1 MYHEG
6 EGSSY
11 FLVEKTALIPGR
23 KETKDGRWKR
33 MKKKFWYV
41 LVFAVV
47 LVMGAATGSKV
58 LAKEKTRTDVTQI
71 QLYLGQQISLA
82 DIPKGSILLSRE
94 NVITIS
100 ENGMAKAVGKGT
112 VRISVDTE
120 KGIVPYADVQVKE
133 NEMLAGLSFN
143 QQSFAGR
150 ILGAGSFTLDIP
162 QFRSLTCVWSSENTA
177 VAAVTREGVITP
189 AAPGWVNLKVVV
201 TDQYGGEYSFV
212 IPVHIL
218 EPKFSLQKTNL
229 AKGCQMTLTL
239 VDSSG
244 NPVVYQSYDTSVVSL
259 VSFDASRVTVKA
271 KKVGKTTITGAVDGV
286 QFQCEITVTDPA
298 VKTKYGFYQKKKSLK
313 VSVTGLNAA
322 SKPVYTTSDSSVAAV
337 TKTGRVRT
345 LKYGSAVISCRVDG
359 KTLSYYLAVST
370 KKAVKAMRWGYKQV
384 GKKKY
389 SQARRMS
396 KKYFDCSSFVYRS
409 YRAAGKY
416 LVCRTSWAPVAADI
430 ARYYVRKG
438 KQIKAS
444 GTYNL
449 KKLRPGD
456 LICFGGSKAR
466 KNGRYKRIYHIAIYI
481 GNGKTLESSSTYNN
495 VVIRDRGS
503 FKKSS
508 VPVVVRP

>member
-1 MYHEG
+1 
-6 EGSSY
+6 
-11 FLVEKTALIPGR
+11 
-23 KETKDGRWKR
+23 
-33 MKKKFWYV
+33 MKKKVWYV
-41 LVFAVV
+41 LVFAIM
-47 LVMGAATGSKV
+47 LVMGVATGSTA
-58 LAKEKTRTDVTQI
+58 LAKGKEKTDVTRI
-71 QLYLGQQISLA
+71 QLYLGQEISLA
-82 DIPKGSILLSRE
+82 DVPEGKILLSQE
-94 NVITIS
+94 SVVTIS
-100 ENGMAKAVGKGT
+100 EKHVVKAVGKGT
-112 VRISVDTE
+112 VRISVETE
-120 KGIVPYADVQVKE
+120 KETIPYADVEVKE
-133 NEMLAGLSFN
+133 NEILAGLSFN

-162 QFRSLTCVWSSENTA
+162 QFQSMTCVWSSENTA
-177 VAAVTREGVITP
+177 IAAVTREGVVTP
-189 AAPGWVNLKVVV
+189 AAPGWVNLNVVV
-201 TDQYGGEYSFV
+201 TDSYGGSYSFV

-239 VDSSG
+239 QDSSG
-244 NPVVYQSYDTSVVSL
+244 NPVVYQTRDTSVVSL
-259 VSFDASRVTVKA
+259 VSFDAASVTVKA
-271 KKVGKTTITGAVDGV
+271 KKVGRTTITAAVDGV
-286 QFQCEITVTDPA
+286 QFMCEITVTNP
-298 VKTKYGFYQKKKSLK
+298 TIQTSYGFYQKKKSLK
-313 VSVTGLNAA
+313 VSVSGLNAA
-322 SKPVYTTSDSSVAAV
+322 SVPVYATSDSSVASV

-345 LKYGSAVISCRVDG
+345 LKYGSAVISCQVDG
-359 KTLSYYLAVST
+359 KTLNYYLAVST

-416 LVCRTSWAPVAADI
+416 LVRKTSWAPVAADI

-456 LICFGGSKAR
+456 LICFGGSKAP

-495 VVIRDRGS
+495 VVIRDRGA

>member
-1 MYHEG
+1 
-6 EGSSY
+6 
-11 FLVEKTALIPGR
+11 
-23 KETKDGRWKR
+23 
-33 MKKKFWYV
+33 MKKKIWCV
-41 LVFAVV
+41 LVFAIV
-47 LVMGAATGSKV
+47 LVMGVAADSRAG
-58 LAKEKTRTDVTQI
+58 AKEKTKTDVMLV

-82 DIPKGSILLSRE
+82 DLPEGKILLSQE

-100 ENGMAKAVGKGT
+100 EKHVVKAVGKGT
-112 VRISVDTE
+112 VQISVETGTE
-120 KGIVPYADVQVKE
+120 KIHYADVIVKE
-133 NEMLAGLSFN
+133 NETLAGLSFN
-143 QQSFAGR
+143 QQSFAGK

-162 QFRSLTCVWSSENTA
+162 QFQSMTCVWSSDN
-177 VAAVTREGVITP
+177 AAIATVTPEGVVTP
-189 AAPGWVNLKVVV
+189 IAPGWVNLNVVV
-201 TDQYGGEYSFV
+201 TDQYGGEYRFT
-212 IPVHIL
+212 IPIHIL
-218 EPKFSLQKTNL
+218 EPKFSLQRTNL
-229 AKGCQMTLTL
+229 AKGCQMTLAL
-239 VDSSG
+239 EDSSG
-244 NPVVYQSYDTSVVSL
+244 NPVVYQTLDTSIVSL
-259 VSFDASRVTVKA
+259 VSFDATRVTVKA

-286 QFQCEITVTDPA
+286 QFQCEITVTDP
-298 VKTKYGFYQKKKSLK
+298 VIKTSYGFYQKKKSLK
-313 VSVTGLNAA
+313 VTVTGLNAA
-322 SKPVYTTSDSSVAAV
+322 SVPVYATSDPSVATV

-345 LKYGSAVISCRVDG
+345 LKYGSTVISCQVDG
-359 KTLSYYLAVST
+359 KTLNYYLAVST

-409 YRAAGKY
+409 YRVAGKY
-416 LVCRTSWAPVAADI
+416 LVRKTSWAPVAADI

-456 LICFGGSKAR
+456 LICFGGSKAPR
-466 KNGRYKRIYHIAIYI
+466 NGRYKRIYHIAIYI
-481 GNGKTLESSSTYNN
+481 GNGKTMESSSTYNN

>member
-1 MYHEG
+1 
-6 EGSSY
+6 
-11 FLVEKTALIPGR
+11 
-23 KETKDGRWKR
+23 
-33 MKKKFWYV
+33 MKKKVWYV
-41 LVFAVV
+41 LVFAIM
-47 LVMGAATGSKV
+47 LVMGVATGSTA
-58 LAKEKTRTDVTQI
+58 LAKGKEKSDVTRI
-71 QLYLGQQISLA
+71 QLYLGQEISLA
-82 DIPKGSILLSRE
+82 DVPEGKILLSQE
-94 NVITIS
+94 NVVTIS
-100 ENGMAKAVGKGT
+100 EKHVVKAVGKGT
-112 VRISVDTE
+112 VRISVETE
-120 KGIVPYADVQVKE
+120 TETIPYADVEVKE
-133 NEMLAGLSFN
+133 NEILAGLSFN

-162 QFRSLTCVWSSENTA
+162 QFQSMTCVWSSENTA
-177 VAAVTREGVITP
+177 IAAVTREGVVMP
-189 AAPGWVNLKVVV
+189 AAPGWVNLNVVV
-201 TDQYGGEYSFV
+201 TDSYGGAYSFV

-239 VDSSG
+239 QDSSG
-244 NPVVYQSYDTSVVSL
+244 NPVVYQTRDTSVVSL
-259 VSFDASRVTVKA
+259 VSFDAASVTVKA
-271 KKVGKTTITGAVDGV
+271 KKVGRTTITAAVDGV
-286 QFQCEITVTDPA
+286 QFTCEITVTNP
-298 VKTKYGFYQKKKSLK
+298 TIQTNYGFYQKKKSLK
-313 VSVTGLNAA
+313 VSVSGLNAA
-322 SKPVYTTSDSSVAAV
+322 SVPVYATSDSSVASV

-345 LKYGSAVISCRVDG
+345 LKYGSAVISCQVDG
-359 KTLSYYLAVST
+359 KTLNYYLAVST

-416 LVCRTSWAPVAADI
+416 LVRKTSWAPVAADI

-456 LICFGGSKAR
+456 LICFGGSKAP

-495 VVIRDRGS
+495 VVIRDRGA